1 MYDWRALP
9 LSTAAALAAGL
20 PEDSRCMRR
29 LTGQAVPAQT
39 LMLAQIIDNLRW
51 LVWAQTED
59 ARHGRNRP
67 DSLVEKLTEIGNEKN
82 HPPGGPGTG
91 KPGGFATPE
100 EFLAAYARFTGQE
113 VK

>member
-1 MYDWRALP
+1 M
-9 LSTAAALAAGL
+9 TAAALAAGL

-29 LTGQAVPAQT
+29 FSGQAIPTQT
-39 LMLAQIIDNLRW
+39 LMMAQIIDNLRW

-67 DSLVEKLTEIGNEKN
+67 ESLVEKLTENNERKN
-82 HPPGGPGTG
+82 HPPGVTETPR
-91 KPGGFATPE
+91 GFATPE

-113 VK
+113 VI